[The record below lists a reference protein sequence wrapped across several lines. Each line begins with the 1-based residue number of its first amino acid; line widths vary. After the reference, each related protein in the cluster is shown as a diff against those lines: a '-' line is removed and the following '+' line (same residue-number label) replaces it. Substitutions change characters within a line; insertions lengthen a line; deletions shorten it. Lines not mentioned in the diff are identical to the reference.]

1 MRFNPYNSKSNVKK
15 PIGYRFLAVGIAVNV
30 ATGLA
35 LTMPTP
41 AFANSQNQQ
50 QIQSSHQIINLS
62 KAVTMT
68 LESHPELKALVAKE
82 AVWQGNIEQAGIGE
96 RPQIGLMIED
106 ALGTGEHSALKSMQS
121 TLTYSW
127 LLQQDQIDGRINAA
141 KSQASAVQVEQ
152 KIKALD
158 LSAIV
163 AKQFVEILIKKERLK
178 LNQLAVSQAQE
189 VVNAIGKRVKAGKSS
204 NVEMRLAQAELVRRN
219 LAVED
224 LEHELKASHYQL
236 SSLWGKPQAELK
248 LTGNLMLKPEIP
260 SVESQ
265 LTKLKQIP
273 QIQQFANE
281 QRITQSQMELA
292 RIEAKPQWQFTAG
305 LRRYETTDDFGLVAG
320 VSIPWGSENRNA
332 GTIAALRAKQ
342 DVLASQQQALMQK
355 LDAQLYVLL
364 QEMAHSHHVIETIQ
378 LEIIPVLE
386 TALTEASQAFDIG
399 KLSYNQWSDIRR
411 ELLSAQNQLL
421 AAYQSLHL
429 QHIEI
434 QRLTGV
440 YVSYSE

>member
-1 MRFNPYNSKSNVKK
+1 MRFNLYKSNRKK
-15 PIGYRFLAVGIAVNV
+15 PIGNRFLAVGLVLT
-30 ATGLA
+30 TGAGLVTSTPFLA
-35 LTMPTP
+35 N
-41 AFANSQNQQ
+41 AQIQQ
-50 QIQSSHQIINLS
+50 QLQSSHQVINLS

-68 LESHPELKALVAKE
+68 LQSHPELKALIAQE

-106 ALGTGEHSALKSMQS
+106 ALGTGEHSALQSMQS

-127 LLQQDQIDGRINAA
+127 LLQQDQIDGRVNAA
-141 KSQASAVQVEQ
+141 KSQANAVIVEQ

-163 AKQFVEILIKKERLK
+163 AKQFVEILIKQERLK

-189 VVNAIGKRVKAGKSS
+189 VVDAIVKRVKAGKSS

-260 SVESQ
+260 SVES
-265 LTKLKQIP
+265 LLNKLKQIP

-281 QRITQSQMELA
+281 QRIAQSQMELA
-292 RIEAKPQWQFTAG
+292 RIEAKSQWQFTAG
-305 LRRYETTDDFGLVAG
+305 LRRYEATDDFGLVAG

-332 GTIAALRAKQ
+332 GTMAALRAKQ

-364 QEMAHSHHVIETIQ
+364 QEMAHSLHVIETIQ

-386 TALTEASQAFDIG
+386 NALTEAGQAFDIG

-421 AAYQSLHL
+421 DAYQSLHL

-440 YVSYSE
+440 SVSDSE

>member
-1 MRFNPYNSKSNVKK
+1 MRFNLYKSNRKK
-15 PIGYRFLAVGIAVNV
+15 PIGNRFLAVGLVLT
-30 ATGLA
+30 TGAGLVTSTPFLA
-35 LTMPTP
+35 N
-41 AFANSQNQQ
+41 AQIQQ
-50 QIQSSHQIINLS
+50 QLQSSHQVINLS

-68 LESHPELKALVAKE
+68 LQSHPELKALIAQE

-106 ALGTGEHSALKSMQS
+106 ALGTGEHSALQSMQS

-127 LLQQDQIDGRINAA
+127 LLQQDQIDGRVNAA
-141 KSQASAVQVEQ
+141 KSQANAVIVEQ

-163 AKQFVEILIKKERLK
+163 AKQFVEILIKQERLK

-189 VVNAIGKRVKAGKSS
+189 VVDAIAKRVKAGKSS

-260 SVESQ
+260 SVES
-265 LTKLKQIP
+265 LLNKLKQIP

-281 QRITQSQMELA
+281 QRIAQSQMELA
-292 RIEAKPQWQFTAG
+292 RIEAKSQWQFTAG
-305 LRRYETTDDFGLVAG
+305 LRRYEATDDFGLVAG

-332 GTIAALRAKQ
+332 GTMAALRAKQ

-364 QEMAHSHHVIETIQ
+364 QEMAHSLHVIETIQ

-386 TALTEASQAFDIG
+386 NALTEAGQAFDIG

-421 AAYQSLHL
+421 DAYQSLHL

-440 YVSYSE
+440 PVSDSE